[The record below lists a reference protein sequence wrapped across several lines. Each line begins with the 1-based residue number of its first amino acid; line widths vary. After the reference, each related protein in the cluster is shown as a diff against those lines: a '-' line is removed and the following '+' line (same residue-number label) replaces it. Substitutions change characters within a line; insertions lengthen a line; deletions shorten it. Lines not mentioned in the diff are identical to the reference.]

1 MPIAAGFLHFAIAI
15 FFAVHAV
22 RSGKQNYWLFVLFA
36 FPLLGSAVYFL
47 AEYLP
52 TLRHTHGGRKAV
64 RLMQGI
70 VDPNRELRQAT
81 IEFDRTPTAYNES
94 QLARAH
100 LARGDV
106 ERAIELYRHC
116 TTGAYANDPSFLKGL
131 AVALFEGGQH
141 AESAATLERLFT
153 AQPDQQRGDLALL
166 YAEALSGAGR
176 PEADAVFDR
185 VMASN
190 GSIEARCKY
199 GEHLLK
205 RGRQADARASFE
217 QALADA
223 KRGSRHSRDL
233 NSEWIRDAR
242 NALEGLRTSG

>member
-1 MPIAAGFLHFAIAI
+1 MPIVAGFLHFAIAI

-22 RSGKQNYWLFVLFA
+22 RNGRQNYWLFVLFA
-36 FPLLGSAVYFL
+36 FPLLGSIVYFI

-81 IEFDRTPTAYNES
+81 IEFDRTPTAFNEAR
-94 QLARAH
+94 LARAH

-106 ERAIELYRHC
+106 ERSIELYRHC
-116 TTGAYANDPSFLKGL
+116 TTGPYASDPSFLKGL
-131 AVALFEGGQH
+131 AVALFEGGQQ
-141 AESAATLERLFT
+141 AESAQTLERLFS

-166 YAEALSGAGR
+166 YAEALSATGR
-176 PEADAVFDR
+176 PEADEVFDR
-185 VMASN
+185 VIAAD
-190 GSIEARCKY
+190 GSIEARFKH

-205 RGRQADARASFE
+205 RGRQAQARASFE
-217 QALADA
+217 HVLADA
-223 KRGSRHSRDL
+223 RRGSRHSRDM

-242 NALEGLRTSG
+242 KALDGLNAAA